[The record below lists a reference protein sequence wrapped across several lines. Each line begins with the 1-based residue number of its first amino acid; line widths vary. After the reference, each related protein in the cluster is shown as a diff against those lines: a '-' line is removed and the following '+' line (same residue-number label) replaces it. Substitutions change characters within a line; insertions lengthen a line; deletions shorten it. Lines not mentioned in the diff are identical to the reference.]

1 MDVLN
6 PISNRRGM
14 ALLITLT
21 VITLLVVTTME
32 LNRRA
37 RATVIATAAV
47 RDRHRLSE
55 ILASS
60 VHAAMAMLVDDKKN
74 GDADSIQED
83 WADPEKVQI
92 VMQSIPFNEGKV
104 EVSISDELSR
114 IQVNALVKFPDSH
127 TFNDKQ
133 VELWDRFLKL
143 AFLVYEHPD
152 EINPTT
158 TIINSLK
165 DWLDSG
171 DDEAITGLSGAESDY
186 YQDLDPPY
194 SIRNGPLTHLNE
206 FLLVKGVTPEL
217 FYGTDELPGISDFL
231 TVSGMTDEGVNITYE
246 GKININTADVPVL
259 MALLP
264 EENRDLAGAISDFRI
279 AKSDDTF
286 THNISTGIDWYKQ
299 VPGAGDIELDPE
311 LITNKSDFFK
321 IEAAASLNN
330 VNMTATVIVRRVS
343 EGESGQIRCRI
354 LSWEL
359 N

>member
-1 MDVLN
+1 MSEFK
-6 PISNRRGM
+6 PIGNHRGM

-21 VITLLVVTTME
+21 VVTLLVVTTME

-60 VHAAMAMLVDDKKN
+60 VHVAMAMLVDDKKN
-74 GDADSIQED
+74 SETDSIQED

-92 VMQSIPFNEGKV
+92 IMQSIPFNDGKV
-104 EVSISDELSR
+104 EVNIIDELSR
-114 IQVNALVKFPDSH
+114 IQINALVKFPDSR

-133 VELWDRFLKL
+133 VELWDRFLEL

-171 DDEAITGLSGAESDY
+171 DDEAITGLTGAEADY

-194 SIRNGPLTHLNE
+194 TIRNGPLTHLNE

-217 FYGTDELPGISDFL
+217 FYGTEDLPGISDFL
-231 TVSGMTDEGVNITYE
+231 TVSGMTDQGVNFTYE

-264 EENRDLAGAISDFRI
+264 EENRDLATAISDFRI
-279 AKSDDTF
+279 AKSDETF
-286 THNISTGIDWYKQ
+286 TNNISTGIDWYRQ
-299 VPGAGDIELDPE
+299 VPGAGDIELDPS
-311 LITNKSDFFK
+311 LITNKSDFFR
-321 IEAAASLNN
+321 IQATASLNN
-330 VNMTATVIVRRVS
+330 VTMTATVVVRRVS
-343 EGESGQIRCRI
+343 EAESGQIRCRI

-359 N
+359 S

>member
-1 MDVLN
+1 
-6 PISNRRGM
+6 M

-55 ILASS
+55 ILTSS
-60 VHAAMAMLVDDKKN
+60 VHAAMAMLVEDKKN
-74 GDADSIQED
+74 SEADSIQED

-92 VMQSIPFNEGKV
+92 ILQSIPFDDGKV
-104 EVSISDELSR
+104 EVTISDELSR
-114 IQVNALVKFPDSH
+114 IQLNALVNFPDSH
-127 TFNDKQ
+127 TFNEQQ
-133 VELWDRFLKL
+133 VNLWNRFLDL

-171 DDEAITGLSGAESDY
+171 DDDAITGLTGAESDY
-186 YQDLDPPY
+186 YLELDPPY

-206 FLLVKGVTPEL
+206 LLLVKGITPEL
-217 FYGTDELPGISDFL
+217 FYGTDDLPGISNFL
-231 TVSGMTDEGVNITYE
+231 TVSGMTDQGVNFTYE
-246 GKININTADVPVL
+246 GKININTADIPVL

-264 EENRDLAGAISDFRI
+264 EENRDLATAISDFRS
-279 AKSDDTF
+279 AKSDETF
-286 THNISTGIDWYKQ
+286 TNDISAEVNWYKQ
-299 VPGAGDIELDPE
+299 VPGAGDIELDPG
-311 LITNKSDFFK
+311 LITNISDFFR
-321 IEAAASLNN
+321 IDAAASLNN
-330 VNMTATVIVRRVS
+330 VSMKATVFVRRES
-343 EGESGQIRCRI
+343 EDEGDSAQIRCRI

-359 N
+359 S